1 MTLDDGKRLDASRA
15 SAAAR
20 AERLL
25 RVTAAIAAAVTE
37 EQVFAAVVDQVAFAV
52 DATTAALWLL
62 NDDARTVRL
71 ARSRGYSAAVVEELE
86 ALRLDQTPSLPA
98 LDAIR
103 QAEPIWIE
111 SQQRLL
117 DLYPHLVAL
126 VSPAGRYRVAALPLV
141 AEGRVLGALGLSIGN
156 ELGASDDE
164 REFLLLVARYASQA
178 VGRLALLD
186 AERKT
191 RTAANAA
198 ARRLEQ
204 LYQFA
209 QAAAATD
216 RIDVVHEAA
225 LAALERALGTDRASI
240 LVLDSDRVMRFKAWH
255 GLSPEYRA
263 AVDGHSPWAPDA
275 ADPPPVLVP
284 DVATEPSLHAYADLF
299 RRERIGALAFV
310 PLVASGRLLGKFMV
324 YYRYPHTFVPHEIE
338 VARALANHLASVIN
352 RFAMV
357 AKLEDAVRQNE
368 RLAAVLAHDLRNPLG
383 AILSTAQLVAKLRLV
398 PDARADRALDRI
410 VSSGHRMS
418 MLIDQLLD
426 FTRARSGGG
435 IDIAPRAADLAEI
448 VRQATDELEAAHPGW
463 VIRRDV
469 RGITRGSWDTDRL
482 LQVVSN
488 LVANAGQHGAAG
500 TAISVSVDATDADSV
515 SIAVHNEGV
524 IDPRVLPTIFE
535 PFGAKLAGQ
544 LPTRGLGLGAFIVRE
559 LVRAHGGTVRVET
572 DDVRGTTF
580 RVQLPRHAGGARNGP
595 AMSAPNA
602 SPRHILVVDD
612 DADVR
617 DELAQTLRDGGYGVD
632 TATNGSDALARLR
645 EGPTLPS
652 MILLDLRM
660 PVMDGRAFLAQRRLE
675 PTLASVPVA
684 VITAE
689 SDLDGLSDVR
699 IVLAKPL
706 DASKLMATVHRHAV
720 PNA

>member
-1 MTLDDGKRLDASRA
+1 VTLDDGKRLDAARA

-25 RVTAAIAAAVTE
+25 RVTAAIADAVTE

-62 NDDARTVRL
+62 KDDGRTVGL
-71 ARSRGYSAAVVEELE
+71 ARSHGYSAEVVRELD
-86 ALRLDQTPSLPA
+86 ALHLDQIPSVPA

-103 QAEPIWIE
+103 LAEPVWIE
-111 SQQRLL
+111 SQERLL
-117 DLYPHLVAL
+117 ELYPHLGRV
-126 VSPAGRYRVAALPLV
+126 VSPAGGYRVAALPLV
-141 AEGRVLGALGLSIGN
+141 AEGRVLGTLGLSIEN
-156 ELGASDDE
+156 ELGPSDDE

-178 VGRLALLD
+178 VGRLGLLE
-186 AERKT
+186 AERKS
-191 RTAANAA
+191 RAAASA
-198 ARRLEQ
+198 SARRLEQ

-225 LAALERALGTDRASI
+225 LAAIERALGTDRASI
-240 LVLDSDRVMRFKAWH
+240 LVLDSDRMMRFKAWH

-275 ADPPPVLVP
+275 VDPSPVLVP
-284 DVATEPSLHAYADLF
+284 DVAAEPTLAAYGDLF
-299 RRERIGALAFV
+299 RRERIAALAFV

-324 YYRYPHTFVPHEIE
+324 YYGQTHTFVPHEIE
-338 VARALANHLASVIN
+338 LATALANHLASVIN

-357 AKLEDAVRQNE
+357 AKLEDTVRQNE
-368 RLAAVLAHDLRNPLG
+368 RLAGVLAHDLRNPLG
-383 AILSTAQLVAKLRLV
+383 AILSTAQLVAKLRQV

-418 MLIDQLLD
+418 LLIDQLLD

-435 IDIAPRAADLAEI
+435 IDVAPREADLAAI
-448 VRQATDELEAAHPGW
+448 VRQAIDELEVAHPDW
-463 VIRRDV
+463 VVRYDV
-469 RGITRGSWDTDRL
+469 RGSTRGSWDVDRL

-488 LVANAGQHGAAG
+488 LVANAGQHGTAG
-500 TAISVSVDATDADSV
+500 APITVVVDGTEADSV
-515 SIAVHNEGV
+515 SIAVYNQGA
-524 IDPRVLPTIFE
+524 IDERVLPTLFE
-535 PFGAKLAGQ
+535 PFGAKLTGH
-544 LPTRGLGLGAFIVRE
+544 LPSRGLGLGVFIVRE

-572 DDVRGTTF
+572 DDARGTTF
-580 RVQLPRHAGGARNGP
+580 RVQLPRSPSSARKGQ

-602 SPRHILVVDD
+602 APRILVVDD
-612 DADVR
+612 DPDVR
-617 DELAQTLRDGGYGVD
+617 DELAQTLRDSGYGVD
-632 TATNGSDALARLR
+632 TATNGSDALALLR

-652 MILLDLRM
+652 LILLDLRM

-689 SDLDGLSDVR
+689 SDVDGLSDVR

-706 DASKLMATVHRHAV
+706 DASQLMATVQRHAV
-720 PNA
+720 PEA

>member
-1 MTLDDGKRLDASRA
+1 MTLDDGKRLDALRA

-25 RVTAAIAAAVTE
+25 RVTAAIADAVAE

-62 NDDARTVRL
+62 KDDGRTVGL
-71 ARSRGYSAAVVEELE
+71 ARSHGYSAEVVRKLE
-86 ALRLDQTPSLPA
+86 TLRLDQTPRVPA

-103 QAEPIWIE
+103 LAEPIWIE
-111 SQQRLL
+111 SQERLL
-117 DLYPHLVAL
+117 DLYPHLAGV
-126 VSPAGRYRVAALPLV
+126 VSPAGGYRVAALPLV
-141 AEGRVLGALGLSIGN
+141 AEGRVLGALGLSIEN

-164 REFLLLVARYASQA
+164 HEFLLLVARYASQA
-178 VGRLALLD
+178 LGRLGLLE
-186 AERKT
+186 AERKS
-191 RTAANAA
+191 RAAANTAAH
-198 ARRLEQ
+198 RLEQ

-209 QAAAATD
+209 QAAAAAD

-225 LAALERALGTDRASI
+225 LAAVERALGTDRSSI
-240 LVLDSDRVMRFKAWH
+240 LVLDNDRVMRFKAWH
-255 GLSPEYRA
+255 GLSPEYRT
-263 AVDGHSPWAPDA
+263 AVDGHSPWKPDA
-275 ADPPPVLVP
+275 VDPSPVLVP
-284 DVATEPSLHAYADLF
+284 DVAAEPSLIAYADLF
-299 RRERIGALAFV
+299 RRERIAALAFV

-324 YYRYPHTFVPHEIE
+324 YYGQTHTFVPHEIE
-338 VARALANHLASVIN
+338 LATALANHLASVIN

-357 AKLEDAVRQNE
+357 AKLEDTVRQNE
-368 RLAAVLAHDLRNPLG
+368 RLAGVLAHDLRNPLG
-383 AILSTAQLVAKLRLV
+383 AILSTAQLVAKLRQV

-418 MLIDQLLD
+418 LLIDQLLD

-435 IDIAPRAADLAEI
+435 IDLAPREADLAEI
-448 VRQATDELEAAHPGW
+448 VRQAIDELEVAHPGW
-463 VIRRDV
+463 VIRHDV
-469 RGITRGSWDTDRL
+469 RGSTRGSWDVERL

-488 LVANAGQHGAAG
+488 LVANAGQHGATGAP
-500 TAISVSVDATDADSV
+500 ISVAVDATAADSV
-515 SIAVHNEGV
+515 SIAVHNDGT
-524 IDPRVLPTIFE
+524 IDPRVLPTLFE

-544 LPTRGLGLGAFIVRE
+544 LPRGLGLGAFIVRE
-559 LVRAHGGTVRVET
+559 IVRAHGGTVRVET
-572 DDVRGTTF
+572 DDARGTTF
-580 RVQLPRHAGGARNGP
+580 QVRLPRYAGAARKAP

-602 SPRHILVVDD
+602 SPRILVVDD
-612 DADVR
+612 DPDVR

-632 TATNGSDALARLR
+632 TAVNGSDALARLR

-699 IVLAKPL
+699 IVLPKPL
-706 DASKLMATVHRHAV
+706 DASTLMATVQRHAV
-720 PNA
+720 PEA